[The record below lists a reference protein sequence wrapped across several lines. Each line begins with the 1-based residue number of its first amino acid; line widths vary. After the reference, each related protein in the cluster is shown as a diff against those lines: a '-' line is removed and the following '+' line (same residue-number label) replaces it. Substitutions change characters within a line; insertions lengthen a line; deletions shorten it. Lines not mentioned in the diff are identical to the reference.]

1 MINPQTSWLRY
12 SLILFVL
19 VSSTAA
25 GQSAVTDIDMKSMYC
40 TRIQVNLKN
49 GLQPMVQYFE
59 SVMPKSPEL
68 KEMRNELNRIERDVK
83 RMQDYLM
90 TRARIVGAS
99 AYSQSVMV
107 AANRGDSDIA
117 TQRRC
122 VEECGDTSNKDGTP
136 NFAKVDACQA
146 GCKRKIGDVLSRMQS
161 CDKVD
166 WLPF

>member
-1 MINPQTSWLRY
+1 MSSRLAIVLLWLIGSNAYPQT
-12 SLILFVL
+12 
-19 VSSTAA
+19 T
-25 GQSAVTDIDMKSMYC
+25 VTDIDMKSMYC
-40 TRIQVNLKN
+40 TRVQVHLKN

-68 KEMRNELNRIERDVK
+68 KEMRNELSRVERDVK

-99 AYSQSVMV
+99 TYSKSVMV

-117 TQRRC
+117 TQHQC

-136 NFAKVDACQA
+136 NFAKVEACQA
-146 GCKRKIGDVLSRMQS
+146 GCKRTIGDVLSRMQS

>member
-1 MINPQTSWLRY
+1 
-12 SLILFVL
+12 
-19 VSSTAA
+19 
-25 GQSAVTDIDMKSMYC
+25 MYC
-40 TRIQVNLKN
+40 TRVQVHLKN

-68 KEMRNELNRIERDVK
+68 IEMRNELSRIERDIK

-99 AYSQSVMV
+99 AYSQSVLV

-146 GCKRKIGDVLSRMQS
+146 GCKRKIGDVLSRIQS